1 MKTAMQQQQQKP
13 KQLTLFQAGFKKDEI
28 SRWGVPIGPGPSHS
42 APPPPQ
48 PGPSCSVAVP
58 PAPGLPPQASDQQGS
73 DVILIDDD
81 DDDLLLAQALDQT
94 MSEYL
99 DTAPPPAAA
108 AGTPLEVLPGF
119 DADAGTTWVYPVNY
133 PVRQYQYNIVHTAIF
148 ENTLVSLPTGLGKTF
163 IAAVLMY
170 NFYRWYPRGK
180 VVFLAPTRPLVAQQI
195 DACYR
200 IMGISREDTAE
211 LTGSMAPSDR
221 RSRWLDRRVF
231 FLTPQVLNNDLTTGS
246 CPAELLRCVVI
257 DEAHK
262 ALGNHAYC
270 QVVKELSR
278 HTTQF
283 RVLALSAT
291 PGSDLKAVIQVLTN
305 LLISR
310 VEVRSEESPDVTPY
324 THGRQ
329 LEKIVVPLGDGLKA
343 VRDKYMQVVRTFVSR
358 LIQLKVVYTRD
369 ETTLTKFALLRAR
382 DAFKQSPPPGLAHH
396 QQSLVESDFAMC
408 MSLYHALELLQLH
421 GVRSFHTFIQ
431 SIVRGEKGSARG
443 RAELVRNPVFN
454 ELLNELEQKFGLR
467 PDDGST
473 VGTDGEQVAAPAAL
487 EQSHPK
493 LARLREL
500 VEQHF
505 RDCGDTTRV
514 MVFSQYRESV
524 LEISAVLQQ
533 LHPTVRAMH
542 FIGQSAGKSS
552 RGFSQKE
559 QLKVIAAFRT
569 GGFNTLV
576 STCVGEEGLDIGD
589 VDLIVCYDVSK
600 SPISL
605 VQRMGRT
612 GRKRQG
618 RIVVLVTEGK
628 EDHVYNQ
635 SMYQRK
641 SMLKTIMTGTKL
653 GPHLFKNS
661 PRMIPRGLQPVCHR
675 LHMTVA
681 ASSPAAATG
690 RGRARGRSRGGPV
703 AGRGRGRGRGAG
715 RGTGGG
721 QMASLLAALAP
732 ERGPATAAYLSD
744 DEMREWDTRYKL
756 RPGDG
761 PARRLP
767 PRHAAGAT
775 STGSGRPSAPALL
788 SLTEWLPW
796 QTTLQ
801 PTHAVSHSDV
811 SRNLVR
817 LLAFMAEQAHTGADG
832 YDQEMTALRR
842 HAGVELEPSPPAPAM
857 PPPPAPARPASPPV
871 RPAAD
876 LSALSESE
884 QVAEAIRLSLL
895 ETSGADSPPPPP
907 PPPPDW
913 PPVAPP
919 PLFTGW
925 GGAAGLLSA
934 LEEALAAPLVTVD
947 EGALMMSAERTER
960 LEARCWLE
968 AERHGSERKDLMVER
983 ETGDFDEESKFVNEG
998 NGTTGPEI
1006 EGRTNTSSDFTKPES
1021 ALGAAVPSEPPKPAP
1036 VCEAGPLEGP
1046 SDAPEGGAAEWDDL
1060 PDDWNADWEWNP
1072 SPLPPA
1078 TPPPSSPLPPPPSDA
1093 LGSSVPPRTAD
1104 VPPSHPPV
1112 VSLLSEED
1120 GSPIL
1125 PSQNPSKRRKLSRG
1139 SKRRKIEMP
1148 SVEPVPGG
1156 ALENGGLST
1165 VEPIGTTGWGN
1176 AELTEERQT
1185 RPSSPPPPPA
1195 VTISSPVFR
1204 LQAGLTRRP
1213 SSDDLFAD
1221 ESLFARVE
1229 EPPASAGEPAA
1240 SLGFEPAPALATP
1253 ASASVPPSAVAEDGS
1268 GTVVERQGALD
1279 LQPDRDRLQ
1288 RESKPAD
1295 VVAGGRNRLE
1305 STDNALKSKTPS
1317 RELFS
1322 GKQAKNLLPSGKEET
1337 HSVKNSEPPPAPTG
1351 TARRRHPSSQPLFD
1365 FGLDDDALFANVV
1378 TPPPAAEPQPPSPD
1392 RPPPAA
1398 VSVPLA
1404 SVPPA
1409 VSVTVCS
1416 PLRSPPLLVRSALS
1430 IRDSPA
1436 AGTSIYSTTQ
1446 LLELVDKSVMSPG
1459 GRTPSGKGAGRMGER
1474 IGTPA
1479 GRVRGERERE
1489 KDRVAE
1495 KLERVRVE
1503 SERKESGKTGG
1514 TTVKLA
1520 PAAPAAREVEK
1531 PVFDLFADF
1540 FEDSD
1545 LFEGVTSNPGGAAD
1559 AADHKELAEAKN
1571 ATKPA
1576 DSVEVVDLS
1585 DSHDVTVVEQGGTVG
1600 LASKPAPLP
1609 EALPVTGTPSTNLT
1623 SRGPTAATPDSALFT
1638 VTRPRPQT
1646 PCGDPAAPGGGAV
1659 SSPAVSPILSSQR
1672 RLREAVDRR
1681 HSTPLSARGR
1691 RRLSKVKQRHS
1702 STGVTPS
1709 GPAGRPAG
1717 LVAGLGDEDP
1727 WAEDE
1732 FDTCRRPAPRVL
1744 RMDGTSPRVPIS
1756 PLAGRHVT
1764 WGPETDNRHTADTE
1778 ANNERAHRDTNGKDA
1793 TDNTLGQS
1801 TSGANQNSRHPVVL
1815 LSRISDAVSPL
1826 ARPAS
1831 RPKSVVSDQESAL
1844 IPSKLAANET
1854 DSPVVPA
1861 RTAPNN
1867 TESPLIPA
1875 ASAANVTDSPV
1886 ARVAGRRRHRPAL
1899 LRDSEEETPP
1909 VGWVTDFG
1917 EEGGPGGD
1925 RQEARSR
1932 QESVVESR
1940 SRQESARDSS
1950 SESVGRRPA
1959 AAAGKKRRRR
1969 RRARNPFL
1977 DDEADLSTD
1986 ASAASAD
1993 DESDEPDS
2001 DRYDESMIDD
2011 APEPTQPDVDMRAVY
2026 LKSVRSPG
2034 RAAPAFRRPALPR
2047 PSDSELFSQVP
2058 HQDDDYEQD
2067 SFCVDSDHVEY
2078 VSSASSHGESPA
2090 KRQRGRRRR
2099 IMAVSSSEGERSP
2112 VGRRG
2117 TSTTRQ
2123 SDPSAT
2129 LRSDANTTNRPP
2141 SGSESDAD
2149 FQLDGTEANPRTV
2162 ERKRVTK
2169 KSSDE
2174 KTKTSSSTNGVWLSS
2189 KRPAGSILKS
2199 SAKAKRR
2206 SDPDD
2211 PFETPTFGTSKKH
2224 TPRNMDR
2231 PVFDLGLFDS
2241 DDEIP
2246 TAAPLS
2252 ERKENIVPDSAER
2265 ARQARLERARQK
2277 QAEFRERLSMRRTP
2291 QTAGSAGGGGVEVA
2305 GGGGSAGPSG
2315 VQSRPPVP
2323 SAGSGR
2329 QGAPG
2334 RSSEQPA
2341 PGPLVII
2348 ASSREVSCAPRLLSD
2363 LRAVHRARTEVRS
2376 LPAEDYIVSRRA
2388 AVVRRPAADLQTAP
2402 GRRRLVARLQ
2412 RLCRLYSRC
2421 WLLVERDRVKPGTAP
2436 PPERRPRAADQ
2447 LIAQLTRASVTV
2459 LHTDSPDQSASVLS
2473 RLAAAER
2480 QAGWCLP
2487 PPPEAPPA
2495 PIEDARRR
2503 FLEALPA
2510 VSVPL
2515 AGDIRTEFGTLAQFL
2530 QSSPT
2535 ELERRLAGVTSHGRA
2550 VELCQALRWSFSQQ

>member
-48 PGPSCSVAVP
+48 PGPSCSAAVP
-58 PAPGLPPQASDQQGS
+58 PGLPPQASDQQGS

-99 DTAPPPAAA
+99 DTAPPLAAA

-119 DADAGTTWVYPVNY
+119 DAEAGTTWVYPVNY

-148 ENTLVSLPTGLGKTF
+148 ENTLVSLPTGESGLGKTF

-270 QVVKELSR
+270 QVVRELSR
-278 HTTQF
+278 HTSQF

-343 VRDKYMQVVRTFVSR
+343 VRDKYMQ
-358 LIQLKVVYTRD
+358 
-369 ETTLTKFALLRAR
+369 
-382 DAFKQSPPPGLAHH
+382 SPPPGLAHH
-396 QQSLVESDFAMC
+396 QQGLVESDFAMC

-421 GVRSFHTFIQ
+421 GVRSFHTFVQ
-431 SIVRGEKGSARG
+431 CIVRGEKGSARG

-467 PDDGST
+467 PEDGST
-473 VGTDGEQVAAPAAL
+473 VGADGEQVAAPAAL

-641 SMLKTIMTGTKL
+641 SILKTIMTGTKL

-690 RGRARGRSRGGPV
+690 RGRSRGRGRGGPV

-744 DEMREWDTRYKL
+744 DEMREWDARYKL
-756 RPGDG
+756 RPGDE
-761 PARRLP
+761 PVRRLP
-767 PRHAAGAT
+767 PRHPAGGT
-775 STGSGRPSAPALL
+775 SSAVRPPNPPVL

-801 PTHAVSHSDV
+801 PTHGVSHSGV

-832 YDQEMTALRR
+832 YDQEMAALRR
-842 HAGVELEPSPPAPAM
+842 HAGIELEPSPPAPAM
-857 PPPPAPARPASPPV
+857 PPPPAPPRPASPPV

-934 LEEALAAPLVTVD
+934 LEEALAAPLVTEN

-968 AERHGSERKDLMVER
+968 AERHGE
-983 ETGDFDEESKFVNEG
+983 
-998 NGTTGPEI
+998 
-1006 EGRTNTSSDFTKPES
+1006 
-1021 ALGAAVPSEPPKPAP
+1021 
-1036 VCEAGPLEGP
+1036 
-1046 SDAPEGGAAEWDDL
+1046 
-1060 PDDWNADWEWNP
+1060 
-1072 SPLPPA
+1072 
-1078 TPPPSSPLPPPPSDA
+1078 
-1093 LGSSVPPRTAD
+1093 
-1104 VPPSHPPV
+1104 
-1112 VSLLSEED
+1112 
-1120 GSPIL
+1120 
-1125 PSQNPSKRRKLSRG
+1125 
-1139 SKRRKIEMP
+1139 
-1148 SVEPVPGG
+1148 
-1156 ALENGGLST
+1156 
-1165 VEPIGTTGWGN
+1165 
-1176 AELTEERQT
+1176 
-1185 RPSSPPPPPA
+1185 
-1195 VTISSPVFR
+1195 
-1204 LQAGLTRRP
+1204 
-1213 SSDDLFAD
+1213 DLFAD

-1229 EPPASAGEPAA
+1229 EPPASSGEPAT

-1268 GTVVERQGALD
+1268 GTAVERQ
-1279 LQPDRDRLQ
+1279 
-1288 RESKPAD
+1288 
-1295 VVAGGRNRLE
+1295 
-1305 STDNALKSKTPS
+1305 
-1317 RELFS
+1317 
-1322 GKQAKNLLPSGKEET
+1322 
-1337 HSVKNSEPPPAPTG
+1337 
-1351 TARRRHPSSQPLFD
+1351 
-1365 FGLDDDALFANVV
+1365 
-1378 TPPPAAEPQPPSPD
+1378 
-1392 RPPPAA
+1392 
-1398 VSVPLA
+1398 
-1404 SVPPA
+1404 
-1409 VSVTVCS
+1409 
-1416 PLRSPPLLVRSALS
+1416 
-1430 IRDSPA
+1430 
-1436 AGTSIYSTTQ
+1436 
-1446 LLELVDKSVMSPG
+1446 
-1459 GRTPSGKGAGRMGER
+1459 
-1474 IGTPA
+1474 
-1479 GRVRGERERE
+1479 
-1489 KDRVAE
+1489 
-1495 KLERVRVE
+1495 
-1503 SERKESGKTGG
+1503 
-1514 TTVKLA
+1514 
-1520 PAAPAAREVEK
+1520 AREVEK

-1559 AADHKELAEAKN
+1559 AAGHKELPEEKN
-1571 ATKPA
+1571 PVKPA
-1576 DSVEVVDLS
+1576 DSVEVVDL
-1585 DSHDVTVVEQGGTVG
+1585 EG
-1600 LASKPAPLP
+1600 
-1609 EALPVTGTPSTNLT
+1609 
-1623 SRGPTAATPDSALFT
+1623 
-1638 VTRPRPQT
+1638 
-1646 PCGDPAAPGGGAV
+1646 
-1659 SSPAVSPILSSQR
+1659 
-1672 RLREAVDRR
+1672 
-1681 HSTPLSARGR
+1681 
-1691 RRLSKVKQRHS
+1691 
-1702 STGVTPS
+1702 
-1709 GPAGRPAG
+1709 
-1717 LVAGLGDEDP
+1717 
-1727 WAEDE
+1727 
-1732 FDTCRRPAPRVL
+1732 
-1744 RMDGTSPRVPIS
+1744 
-1756 PLAGRHVT
+1756 
-1764 WGPETDNRHTADTE
+1764 
-1778 ANNERAHRDTNGKDA
+1778 
-1793 TDNTLGQS
+1793 
-1801 TSGANQNSRHPVVL
+1801 
-1815 LSRISDAVSPL
+1815 
-1826 ARPAS
+1826 
-1831 RPKSVVSDQESAL
+1831 
-1844 IPSKLAANET
+1844 
-1854 DSPVVPA
+1854 
-1861 RTAPNN
+1861 
-1867 TESPLIPA
+1867 
-1875 ASAANVTDSPV
+1875 
-1886 ARVAGRRRHRPAL
+1886 
-1899 LRDSEEETPP
+1899 ETPP
-1909 VGWVTDFG
+1909 VGWVTEFG
-1917 EEGGPGGD
+1917 EEGGPAGD

-1959 AAAGKKRRRR
+1959 AAAGKRRRR

-1986 ASAASAD
+1986 ASAASSD
-1993 DESDEPDS
+1993 DESDGPDS
-2001 DRYDESMIDD
+2001 DQYDESMIDD

-2058 HQDDDYEQD
+2058 HQDDDY
-2067 SFCVDSDHVEY
+2067 
-2078 VSSASSHGESPA
+2078 
-2090 KRQRGRRRR
+2090 
-2099 IMAVSSSEGERSP
+2099 
-2112 VGRRG
+2112 
-2117 TSTTRQ
+2117 
-2123 SDPSAT
+2123 
-2129 LRSDANTTNRPP
+2129 
-2141 SGSESDAD
+2141 
-2149 FQLDGTEANPRTV
+2149 
-2162 ERKRVTK
+2162 
-2169 KSSDE
+2169 
-2174 KTKTSSSTNGVWLSS
+2174 
-2189 KRPAGSILKS
+2189 
-2199 SAKAKRR
+2199 
-2206 SDPDD
+2206 
-2211 PFETPTFGTSKKH
+2211 
-2224 TPRNMDR
+2224 
-2231 PVFDLGLFDS
+2231 
-2241 DDEIP
+2241 
-2246 TAAPLS
+2246 
-2252 ERKENIVPDSAER
+2252 
-2265 ARQARLERARQK
+2265 
-2277 QAEFRERLSMRRTP
+2277 
-2291 QTAGSAGGGGVEVA
+2291 
-2305 GGGGSAGPSG
+2305 
-2315 VQSRPPVP
+2315 
-2323 SAGSGR
+2323 
-2329 QGAPG
+2329 
-2334 RSSEQPA
+2334 EQPA

-2436 PPERRPRAADQ
+2436 LPERRPRAADQ
-2447 LIAQLTRASVTV
+2447 LIAQLTRAGVTV

-2550 VELCQALRWSFSQQ
+2550 AELCQALRWSFSQQ